1 MTITDNVVPNM
12 IGVDI
17 GGSMYTVSLGKV
29 DIDFEKFDA
38 AAYFIPGGGYAGVG
52 RQKRFD
58 LTVLKCYRNLK
69 DTKRL
74 KRSLGTLGGGNHFI
88 EIDSD
93 VDENKYLVIHL
104 GSRNLGTQVVTPFIQ
119 SITTLM

>member
-38 AAYFIPGGGYAGVG
+38 AAYFIPSGGYAGVG

>member
-38 AAYFIPGGGYAGVG
+38 AAYFIPSGGYAGVG

-69 DTKRL
+69 DTKSL
-74 KRSLGTLGGGNHFI
+74 KRSLGTLGVGNHFI

-93 VDENKYLVIHL
+93 VDENKYLVIHS